1 MKATLIWTI
10 NDFLVYK
17 MVSSYNT
24 HGELACSY
32 CIENNKVFTLTN
44 DGKTSF
50 FIVIKGFSQPISEGN
65 ILDKNQIQTCT

>member
-24 HGELACSY
+24 HEELACSY
-32 CIENNKVFTLTN
+32 CMENNKAFTLTN
-44 DGKTSF
+44 DGNISF
-50 FIVIKGFSQPISEGN
+50 FIVIKGFSQPISERN